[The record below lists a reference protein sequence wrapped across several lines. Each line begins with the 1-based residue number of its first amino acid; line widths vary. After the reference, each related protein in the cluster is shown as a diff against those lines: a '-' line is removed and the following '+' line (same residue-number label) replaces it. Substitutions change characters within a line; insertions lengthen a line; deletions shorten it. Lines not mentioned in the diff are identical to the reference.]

1 MCFIHKLFQL
11 CSFDAAIS
19 STFLYAIMKIKHTL
33 TSTLALIASAALL
46 PVTAGAATASGSLEA
61 KITITSDCSVST
73 GNAALDFG
81 SNASTAAMPT
91 ANNGGF
97 SVTCTNGSP
106 YKIGLT
112 PASTS
117 SAVGTGTMS
126 TSPSNGSTIGYTLYQ
141 DSSFQTV
148 WGSTAGTNTND
159 STGTGAAQS
168 YTVYGKV
175 TSSLNVPA
183 GNYSDT
189 VTIEVT
195 Y

>member
-1 MCFIHKLFQL
+1 MIAPNRICTRHAIHW
-11 CSFDAAIS
+11 AAIAATPIPAINNSGPTDMIRS
-19 STFLYAIMKIKHTL
+19 SPARSGATT
-33 TSTLALIASAALL
+33 
-46 PVTAGAATASGSLEA
+46 GAARREPS
-61 KITITSDCSVST
+61 
-73 GNAALDFG
+73 
-81 SNASTAAMPT
+81 PQ
-91 ANNGGF
+91 
-97 SVTCTNGSP
+97 TC
-106 YKIGLT
+106 KR
-112 PASTS
+112 
-117 SAVGTGTMS
+117 
-126 TSPSNGSTIGYTLYQ
+126 IGYTLYQ

-189 VTIEVT
+189 VTIDVT